1 MARNT
6 NKKRAEEVRQ
16 LWQKADTPLRRKWQF
31 MMQKCQDFFSGEQIA
46 DKELKQIEEAGMP
59 TFIINRILPVIET
72 MKFFVTSGN
81 PRWQAVGAEGSD
93 TDIAA
98 VHSDMLDYCWYQSN
112 GKSLYSQVI
121 QDSLVRGCGFFMV
134 DVDSDADRG
143 MGEVVFKRIDPFD
156 VYVDPMSRDFLFRDA
171 SYIMVK
177 KNMSKE
183 QLKRL
188 LPGFKNKITRAEGTP
203 ELRSFSDKDTNK
215 DFHAITGEDIGY
227 EAYTKDG
234 SMDEIIDFY
243 ECYRKVKQEFSNVF
257 RRVPPTR
264 EQMIEID
271 TQISQQIADMQEEFQ
286 VQMAEAQVGFQKQI
300 EAEEMLPERAELEL
314 KKMQEEFQ
322 QQVQQTQ
329 ITLRD
334 EAIQKA
340 SQVEN
345 KIMTKEDFEAAM
357 KVKAWAKDVVEA
369 VPFYDSRVALTCVA
383 GDQLLYDYILN
394 VSEYPIVPISY
405 QYSGTPYPQSA
416 VHPLVGKQQEIN
428 KAHQIMVHNAN
439 LSSNLRWLYPEG
451 SIPEEEWELYSSSP
465 GALLKYRQGFEPPT
479 PVQPLPLNNAFYSI
493 TQEAKQDMEYISG
506 ISSAMQGVTGA
517 EHETYRGMLALDEFG
532 TRRLKAWMQGIVEPA
547 LEHLG
552 RVFTQISQDTYSAQK
567 VFRIVQPNGKQEK
580 SEINVPIYNDFG
592 EVIGKFNDYQSARFD
607 IRMVGGSTMPVN
619 RWALIEEYFK
629 WFQAGLIDDIA
640 MLQETDIRNKEQ
652 VVQRKSLY
660 AQLQSQLAQMEESV
674 KDKEGTIET
683 LERQLVQAGIKMKV
697 KEGSEL
703 VDKEVLQTQQEQRL
717 ARNTIQNEIK
727 TATKEMKLAVQD
739 KKRKS
744 VEK

>member
-1 MARNT
+1 
-6 NKKRAEEVRQ
+6 
-16 LWQKADTPLRRKWQF
+16 
-31 MMQKCQDFFSGEQIA
+31 
-46 DKELKQIEEAGMP
+46 
-59 TFIINRILPVIET
+59 
-72 MKFFVTSGN
+72 
-81 PRWQAVGAEGSD
+81 
-93 TDIAA
+93 
-98 VHSDMLDYCWYQSN
+98 
-112 GKSLYSQVI
+112 
-121 QDSLVRGCGFFMV
+121 
-134 DVDSDADRG
+134 
-143 MGEVVFKRIDPFD
+143 
-156 VYVDPMSRDFLFRDA
+156 
-171 SYIMVK
+171 
-177 KNMSKE
+177 
-183 QLKRL
+183 
-188 LPGFKNKITRAEGTP
+188 
-203 ELRSFSDKDTNK
+203 
-215 DFHAITGEDIGY
+215 
-227 EAYTKDG
+227 
-234 SMDEIIDFY
+234 
-243 ECYRKVKQEFSNVF
+243 
-257 RRVPPTR
+257 
-264 EQMIEID
+264 
-271 TQISQQIADMQEEFQ
+271 
-286 VQMAEAQVGFQKQI
+286 
-300 EAEEMLPERAELEL
+300 
-314 KKMQEEFQ
+314 
-322 QQVQQTQ
+322 
-329 ITLRD
+329 
-334 EAIQKA
+334 
-340 SQVEN
+340 
-345 KIMTKEDFEAAM
+345 
-357 KVKAWAKDVVEA
+357 
-369 VPFYDSRVALTCVA
+369 
-383 GDQLLYDYILN
+383 
-394 VSEYPIVPISY
+394 
-405 QYSGTPYPQSA
+405 
-416 VHPLVGKQQEIN
+416 
-428 KAHQIMVHNAN
+428 MVHNAN